1 MSHFLNSGND
11 SFQISLNSEIYV
23 DKTGIIKHLNRWI
36 NTPDRFVCV
45 SRSRRFGKTITA
57 QMLEAY
63 YCKTCDSH
71 EMFAPFEISND
82 PSFETHINKYNVIR
96 FDVQTFMA
104 HGQDITE
111 FIDRIHD
118 AIMKELAL
126 AWPQIIQPQTE
137 PLHDALSRI
146 ADQTDTKF
154 VIIIDEWDA
163 IFRNRPDDTV
173 TQNAWIHFLRDLF
186 KQQSSEKYIALA
198 YLTGILPVKKYKTQ
212 SSLNNFKEY
221 TMIRPLML
229 APYVGIRQGEV
240 DALCE
245 QYQMDRAQATYWYDG
260 YQFHNEAHVYNP
272 CSLVQALRNRE
283 YGSYWTAT
291 ASFGSL
297 LDFINADLDGIYSD
311 VQFLI
316 AGGRVPVNTT
326 SYDNSFTTP
335 KCKDDAFTCL
345 IHIGYLGYDTETS
358 EVFIPNEEVRIAFRD
373 ALRVCTWP
381 DAIKP
386 WQRSQ
391 RFINAILSEDN
402 ETVARMVEET
412 HQNMTSILAYN
423 NENALSC
430 VISVLC
436 IAIENQYKIIRE
448 MPTGKGFADIVLVPK
463 PKIMKPAIV
472 IELKFK
478 QDVKA
483 AIDQIRENQYP
494 DDIKDFYGEV
504 VIVGISYNK
513 RKAHECF
520 VERFEREEI

>member
-1 MSHFLNSGND
+1 MSLFLNNGND
-11 SFQISLNSEIYV
+11 GFQISLNGEIYV
-23 DKTGIIKHLNRWI
+23 DKTGIIKHLNQWI
-36 NTPDRFVCV
+36 NTDDRYICV

-57 QMLEAY
+57 RMLEAY
-63 YCKTCDSH
+63 YCKKCDSH
-71 EMFAPFEISND
+71 AMFTPFEIAKD
-82 PSFETHINKYNVIR
+82 PSFETHLNKYEVIR

-104 HGQDITE
+104 NGQDITK

-118 AIMKELAL
+118 AIMKELATT
-126 AWPQIIQPQTE
+126 WPKIIKDKKE
-137 PLHDALSRI
+137 PLHDALSHI
-146 ADQTDTKF
+146 ADQTGTKF

-212 SSLNNFKEY
+212 SSLNNFTEF
-221 TMIRPLML
+221 TMIKPGEIG
-229 APYVGIRQGEV
+229 PYVGFTEPEV
-240 DALCE
+240 IELCK
-245 QYQMDRAQATYWYDG
+245 QYQMDMAKVAEWYDG
-260 YQFHNEAHVYNP
+260 YCFSNIAHIYNP
-272 CSLVQALRNRE
+272 NSVCNCMKRHE

-291 ASFGSL
+291 ASFESL

-345 IHIGYLGYDTETS
+345 IHIGYLGYDPETS

-436 IAIENQYKIIRE
+436 IAIENQYKIVRE
-448 MPTGKGFADIVLVPK
+448 MPSGKGFADIVLVPK

-483 AIDQIRENQYP
+483 AIDQIRENNYP

-504 VIVGISYNK
+504 VIVGISYSK
-513 RKAHECF
+513 CKAHECF